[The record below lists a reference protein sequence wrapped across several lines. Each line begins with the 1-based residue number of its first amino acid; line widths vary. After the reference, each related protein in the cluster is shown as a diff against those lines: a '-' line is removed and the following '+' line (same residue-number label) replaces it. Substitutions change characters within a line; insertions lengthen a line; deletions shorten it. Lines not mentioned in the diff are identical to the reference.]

1 MEYIGSE
8 LTLFSHAINWKSYFA
23 KAIKPYIK
31 GDVLEVGA
39 GLGVNSKFLLN
50 PQVSSWHYLEPDE
63 KLCSQ
68 IQENMPAGL
77 QQYAITAGTIN
88 ALEGLSFDTVLYI
101 DVLEHIAQST
111 EELEKLQRFVTP
123 GGHLII
129 LVPAYNFLFSEFDK
143 SIGHYRRYN
152 KRIIKSEVPQGFA
165 QVKLFY
171 LDSLGV
177 IASIANKL
185 FLHQDNPTAKQ
196 VSFWD
201 KVIVPLSKI
210 TDKVF
215 FRSFGKSLIGI
226 YRRK

>member
-8 LTLFSHAINWKSYFA
+8 LELFSHAVNWKNYFA
-23 KAIKPYIK
+23 RAITPYIK

-39 GLGVNSKFLLN
+39 GLGVNSQFLQN
-50 PQVSSWHYLEPDE
+50 PHVDSWHYLEPDE
-63 KLCSQ
+63 RLCSQ
-68 IQENMPAGL
+68 IEQHMPPAL
-77 QQYAITAGTIN
+77 PRHAITCGTID
-88 ALEGLSFDTVLYI
+88 ALEGLTFDTVLYI
-101 DVLEHIAQST
+101 DVLEHIAQSK
-111 EELEKLQRFVTP
+111 EELEKLQRFVKP

-129 LVPAYNFLFSEFDK
+129 LIPAYNFLFSEFDK

-152 KRIIKSEVPQGFA
+152 KRLLKSEVPGGFA

-185 FLHQDNPTAKQ
+185 LLHQQNPTAKQ
-196 VSFWD
+196 VAFWD
-201 KVIVPLSKI
+201 KVIVPLSKL

-215 FRSFGKSLIGI
+215 FHAFGKSLIGI
-226 YRRK
+226 YKRK